1 MDCKDLTVCDFVKHD
16 GTIKIVDAVY
26 LCSVSVHDPSK
37 PWGVALSKLVH
48 VDDIEPIKL
57 TEEILVKNGFC
68 ENIHY
73 YPYPTYEYSD
83 DENFVVRIAFPQD
96 CDKTEYNK
104 TFCEI
109 DAKWCDILHIDCEYV
124 HQLQHLM
131 RLCGIE
137 KEIEL

>member
-1 MDCKDLTVCDFVKHD
+1 MDCKDLMVGDLVYIHEPECKGHRIDAIDELDGQVGADGEVYDECD
-16 GTIKIVDAVY
+16 IR
-26 LCSVSVHDPSK
+26 
-37 PWGVALSKLVH
+37 
-48 VDDIEPIKL
+48 PIPL
-57 TEEILVKNGFC
+57 TSDILVKNGFC

-124 HQLQHLM
+124 HQLQHLL
-131 RLCGIE
+131 RLAGVQ